1 MFADRFLLSA
11 GFNALIVYR
20 LDDDLMVW
28 WVCGAWAKGEFLEKL
43 NSINLSAGA
52 IQIDRADEM
61 NDDTLNRL
69 GGVYVN

>member
-1 MFADRFLLSA
+1 MMIWWSDGSAERERKVNFL
-11 GFNALIVYR
+11 R
-20 LDDDLMVW
+20 
-28 WVCGAWAKGEFLEKL
+28 

-69 GGVYVN
+69 GGMCV